1 MADIVLNDS
10 LGRIAELFQDG
21 ADFIMLPMSATD
33 SEALMK
39 DGYGGGNPTFLDD
52 FLGAAGNTEQTGST
66 WTRKTVANASVTIT
80 IDDSADS
87 VRVSVADQVWTAPLA
102 GNNTT
107 KLVLCVDGAS
117 DAVREVLTVHDF
129 AVTTDGNDVTA
140 DINPANGW
148 WSSS

>member
-1 MADIVLNDS
+1 MADIVLNDA
-10 LGRIAELFQDG
+10 LGRIAEIFQDG
-21 ADFIMLPMSATD
+21 GDFIALPMSATD
-33 SEALMK
+33 ADGTMK

-66 WTRKTVANASVTIT
+66 WDRKTVPNASVTIT
-80 IDDSADS
+80 IDDGANS
-87 VRVSVADQVWTAPLA
+87 VRVSVADQTWTAPLA

-107 KLVLCVDGAS
+107 KLVICLDGAS
-117 DAVREVLTVHDF
+117 DAVREVLTVHDL
-129 AVTTDGNDVTA
+129 AVTTDGNDGTA

>member
-1 MADIVLNDS
+1 MADIVINDS
-10 LGRIAELFQDG
+10 LGRIAEIFADG
-21 ADFIMLPMSATD
+21 GDFIMLPLSASD
-33 SEALMK
+33 SDALMK

-66 WTRKTVANASVTIT
+66 WTRKAVANASVTVT
-80 IDDSADS
+80 IDDGADS
-87 VRVSVADQVWTAPLA
+87 VRVSVADQTWTAPLS
-102 GNNTT
+102 GNDTV
-107 KLVLCVDGAS
+107 KLVLCLDGAS